1 MRLHMSG
8 ADAKPRLT
16 GTPVDGERC
25 RYFLS
30 MLPPSVG
37 RYVTAVCA
45 LSALAA
51 AVLAAVSGSEGVG
64 ALWLIA
70 AFAGAIVVE
79 HLFETRL
86 LRGPHQG
93 ESTTH
98 EESFLVAMTLLA
110 PPLGVVLAFA
120 AGFLA
125 GNLVRRRSPLKLLFN
140 VAAMVLAA
148 ATALLVVEALGGGQA
163 TSARGAIVALAGV
176 IVFIALNR
184 ALISGVLACAGAG
197 SLSENLADDLG
208 PRILVFAG
216 NVSIG
221 LLAGLAGA
229 AHAWTLPFGLAAM
242 VVLHFTF
249 SGHVR
254 ARVEQQKL
262 ADIVASSSDGIVSV
276 DGRDHVRSW
285 NSASERITGYP
296 AARVVGL
303 PLAEVARLLEA
314 KRDEEADPPDSEH
327 DDDRPRVVR
336 IRTAEGEFRWLR
348 VSRAPL
354 PEGGSVLVVHDE
366 TTRREIEDMRAQRER
381 ERLRSDV
388 LATVSHELRT
398 PLTSILGFTQTLL
411 RHGGNE
417 EERRRFLEI
426 VRAEA
431 QRLKELI
438 DDLLDIRL
446 LNEGRLTLEPAR
458 VDLRDVLAE
467 QAAVFSGESGAHAV
481 VLDVPA
487 DGLWVRGERRRLGQ
501 VVANLLSNAIKY
513 SPAGG
518 EVQVSA
524 MRDDGVV
531 HVSVRDAG
539 LGIPDAD
546 QPEIFTRFFR
556 ATSPEVRDIRGTGLG
571 LALSREIVEAH
582 GGRIGFESTKGEGS
596 TFYFE
601 LPAA

>member
-1 MRLHMSG
+1 MVSL
-8 ADAKPRLT
+8 
-16 GTPVDGERC
+16 
-25 RYFLS
+25 
-30 MLPPSVG
+30 SVG
-37 RYVTAVCA
+37 RFVTAVCA
-45 LSALAA
+45 VAA
-51 AVLAAVSGSEGVG
+51 ASAAALVAVSGSQGLG
-64 ALWLIA
+64 RPWLIA
-70 AFAGAIVVE
+70 AFAGAIALE
-79 HLFETRL
+79 HLYETRL
-86 LRGPHQG
+86 LRKRDHG

-110 PPLGVVLAFA
+110 PPLSVVVAFA

-125 GNLVRRRSPLKLLFN
+125 GNVIRRRSPLKSLFN
-140 VAAMVLAA
+140 VAAMVLAVSA
-148 ATALLVVEALGGGQA
+148 ALLVVEALGGGQG
-163 TSARGAIVALAGV
+163 TSASAAAAAVAGVALF
-176 IVFIALNR
+176 IVLNR
-184 ALISGVLACAGAG
+184 ALISGVLAVAGAG
-197 SLSENLADDLG
+197 SFRENLADDLG
-208 PRILVFAG
+208 PRALVLSG

-254 ARVEQQKL
+254 ARAEQQKL
-262 ADIVASSSDGIVSV
+262 AELVASSSDGIVSV
-276 DGRDHVRSW
+276 DARGRVRSW
-285 NSASERITGYP
+285 NSASERITGY
-296 AARVVGL
+296 AADSVVGL
-303 PLAEVARLLEA
+303 PLDEVSRLLEA
-314 KRDEEADPPDSEH
+314 KREGDADVAPA
-327 DDDRPRVVR
+327 DDRDGVEPRHFR
-336 IRTAEGEFRWLR
+336 IRTAGGESRWVR
-348 VSRAPL
+348 VGRAPL
-354 PEGGSVLVVHDE
+354 PEGGSVFIIHDE
-366 TTRREIEDMRAQRER
+366 TTRREVEEMRSQQER
-381 ERLRSDV
+381 ERLRSDL

-411 RHGGNE
+411 THEIDE

-426 VRAEA
+426 VRSEA

-446 LNEGRLTLEPAR
+446 MSEGRVSIESGR
-458 VDLRDVLAE
+458 VDLRGVLSE
-467 QAAVFSGESGAHAV
+467 QVAVFSGESGAHAV
-481 VLDVPA
+481 VLDVPP

-518 EVQVSA
+518 EVRVSA
-524 MRDDGVV
+524 KRRDGVV
-531 HVSVRDAG
+531 HVAVRDAG
-539 LGIPDAD
+539 IGIADAD

-556 ATSPEVRDIRGTGLG
+556 AASPELRDIRGTGLG

-582 GGRIGFESTKGEGS
+582 GGRIGFESTRGRGS